1 MTCIAGLVQ
10 DGVVYLAG
18 ERGASEDDFILSLE
32 KPKVWKDGEYLLG
45 YYGTM
50 YGELVQNY
58 FEAPKYNGSNPD
70 RHMKTTFRKE
80 LKDFYS
86 EWDVEDDSKEF
97 GMIIGFRGKL
107 YEANIVDLSMTTFN
121 CSFMAS
127 GSGGSYAMGSLYSTQ
142 NYKDPKR
149 RLKNA
154 IECAIEFSTT
164 CLGPIDIIS
173 SEDK

>member
-1 MTCIAGLVQ
+1 MTCIAAVVQ

-18 ERGASEDDFILSLE
+18 ERGASEGDFILPLE

-58 FEAPKYNGSNPD
+58 FEPPKYNGSNPD
-70 RHMKTTFRKE
+70 KHMKTTFRKA
-80 LKDFYS
+80 LKEFYS

-97 GMIIGFRGKL
+97 GMIIGFRGKI
-107 YEANIVDLSMTTFN
+107 YESNIIDMSMT
-121 CSFMAS
+121 SFTIPFISS

-142 NYKDPKR
+142 SYKDPKR
-149 RLKNA
+149 RLKIA
-154 IECAIEFSTT
+154 LECAIEYSTS

-173 SEDK
+173 SEG